1 MIIDGQLLD
10 RVSGREKASSRL
22 RMDYG
27 LQNS

>member
-10 RVSGREKASSRL
+10 MVSGREKASSRL
-22 RMDYG
+22 RMDYD